1 MKLKSLKDR
10 REHLCLKFAK
20 GCLRIEKFKK
30 YFPLKKKE
38 HGMIMRQSDKF
49 ETEKFGSVRYRNSAI
64 PNMIRLLNK
73 SENQKNDKLSLISSL
88 NIVPMNYDVSSSI
101 SLGKLKLK

>member
-1 MKLKSLKDR
+1 MK
-10 REHLCLKFAK
+10 
-20 GCLRIEKFKK
+20 IEKFKK

-49 ETEKFGSVRYRNSAI
+49 VTEKIGSVRYRNSAV

-88 NIVPMNYDVSSSI
+88 NIVPMNYDVSTSI
-101 SLGKLKLK
+101 SLGK